1 MDAEGAL
8 RCEGCGFDFAATYGE
23 LGHGFAECHHVVP
36 LADLRAGS
44 RTRLSDLVI
53 LCANCHRMI
62 HRQGGLTIEELRTRL
77 AQAGAT

>member
-62 HRQGGLTIEELRTRL
+62 HR
-77 AQAGAT
+77 